1 MKCTSHTHPRQGQNS
16 LLSKT
21 HSQMFFDLDF
31 GPYFE
36 KMKFIAKA
44 ARRKTGIKFVAA

>member
-16 LLSKT
+16 KT

-31 GPYFE
+31 RSYFE
-36 KMKFIAKA
+36 KTKFIAKA
-44 ARRKTGIKFVAA
+44 ARPKTRIKFVAS

>member
-21 HSQMFFDLDF
+21 YSQMFSDLDF
-31 GPYFE
+31 RSYFE
-36 KMKFIAKA
+36 KTKFIAKT
-44 ARRKTGIKFVAA
+44 ARRKTRIKFVA

>member
-21 HSQMFFDLDF
+21 HSQMFFDLNF
-31 GPYFE
+31 RSYFE
-36 KMKFIAKA
+36 KTKFIA
-44 ARRKTGIKFVAA
+44 ARRKTRIKFVA

>member
-31 GPYFE
+31 RSYFE
-36 KMKFIAKA
+36 KTKFIAKA
-44 ARRKTGIKFVAA
+44 ARRKTRIKFVAA

>member
-1 MKCTSHTHPRQGQNS
+1 MKCTSHTHPSQGQNS

-31 GPYFE
+31 PSYFE
-36 KMKFIAKA
+36 KTKVIAKA
-44 ARRKTGIKFVAA
+44 ARRKTRINFVT